1 MDLWAAMDAVRAAW
15 SDEHVCGV
23 ARAFLAE
30 CDWGLE
36 SGDGWI
42 RVPPNADL
50 VVYSAAVIV
59 SQYGFGDHVE
69 AIVYLGADQSPS
81 GIFPVHGVLRLYLN
95 AAGQV
100 LTEELVHADGMVGP
114 ELNQALQPTAGA
126 WVCPGVLSLADPI
139 AKLLR

>member
-100 LTEELVHADGMVGP
+100 LTEDWYTPAEWWGR
-114 ELNQALQPTAGA
+114 
-126 WVCPGVLSLADPI
+126 S
-139 AKLLR
+139 